1 MQFLKPALLI
11 ASLAAAG
18 QQAQAAGPV
27 RTAKPIPAGT
37 VQTGSQWITTPD
49 GCSYSRTQA
58 PGYAAQWILILNPHH
73 IGRPNAHM
81 KCAPVL
87 GG

>member
-1 MQFLKPALLI
+1 MHLLKIALI
-11 ASLAAAG
+11 ASALGLTGQDATAAG
-18 QQAQAAGPV
+18 TYQPPRVPANVQA
-27 RTAKPIPAGT
+27 TGT
-37 VQTGSQWITTPD
+37 QWITTQD

-58 PGYAAQWILILNPHH
+58 PGYPVQWVLILNPHH
-73 IGRPNAHM
+73 IGQPDSHD

>member
-1 MQFLKPALLI
+1 MHLFKFAIFTMAISLLGQ
-11 ASLAAAG
+11 SVSAAG
-18 QQAQAAGPV
+18 NLQTPSVPTNAQAH
-27 RTAKPIPAGT
+27 
-37 VQTGSQWITTPD
+37 GSQWITTED

-58 PGYAAQWILILNPHH
+58 PGYPVQWVLILNPHH
-73 IGRPNAHM
+73 IGKPNAHM

>member
-1 MQFLKPALLI
+1 MTLLKIALI
-11 ASLAAAG
+11 ASTLGLAG
-18 QQAQAAGPV
+18 SDAQAAGTY
-27 RTAKPIPAGT
+27 RTPA
-37 VQTGSQWITTPD
+37 VPAAAQQHGSQWITTAD

-58 PGYAAQWILILNPHH
+58 PGYPVQWVLILNPHH
-73 IGRPNAHM
+73 IGQPNAHA

>member
-1 MQFLKPALLI
+1 MQLLKIALI
-11 ASLAAAG
+11 AATFGLSGEDAS
-18 QQAQAAGPV
+18 AAGPSPTPMV
-27 RTAKPIPAGT
+27 PAT
-37 VQTGSQWITTPD
+37 VQTHGSQWITTQD

-58 PGYAAQWILILNPHH
+58 PGYPVQWILILNPHH
-73 IGRPNAHM
+73 IGKPDAHL